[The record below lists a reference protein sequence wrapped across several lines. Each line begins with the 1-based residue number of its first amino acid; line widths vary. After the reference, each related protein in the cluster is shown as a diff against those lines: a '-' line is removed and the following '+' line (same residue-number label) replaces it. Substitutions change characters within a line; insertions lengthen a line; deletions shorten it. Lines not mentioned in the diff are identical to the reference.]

1 MGLVE
6 RKKVGGVREREVS
19 KKVAQCVL
27 CDGIYVAFVF
37 YYGIDSIIVVVLVV
51 VSSS

>member
-1 MGLVE
+1 MYCAME
-6 RKKVGGVREREVS
+6 
-19 KKVAQCVL
+19 
-27 CDGIYVAFVF
+27 YFAFVF